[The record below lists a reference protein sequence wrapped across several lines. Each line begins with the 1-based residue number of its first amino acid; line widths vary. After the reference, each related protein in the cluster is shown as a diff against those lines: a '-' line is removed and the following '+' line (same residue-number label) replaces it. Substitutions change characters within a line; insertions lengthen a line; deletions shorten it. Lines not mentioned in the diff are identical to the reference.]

1 MKRREGGREEGG
13 ASQAASLS
21 SLCLAVSGGGS
32 APHALPSPLRRLLPL
47 YNRRHPLV
55 LRRTA
60 PGIRPPPPPACAS
73 APSFLPSGSTPG
85 FPAAAGLSLP
95 VPAPSPHG
103 ALEEAPRGGGGERSP
118 KGRAGERQRK
128 MAAAAAHARPAGRHK
143 ARLAG
148 AGGNRARFAWRKWP
162 SGAEPAAGGGVPAGE
177 GARLRPWR
185 AAAPLPGR
193 VVYPP
198 GAPSLPAA

>member
-1 MKRREGGREEGG
+1 MKRREGGRG
-13 ASQAASLS
+13 SQPGSLS
-21 SLCLAVSGGGS
+21 LLPVSGCLWRRLRS
-32 APHALPSPLRRLLPL
+32 ARSSFPLRRLLPL

-60 PGIRPPPPPACAS
+60 PGIRPPPPACAS
-73 APSFLPSGSTPG
+73 APSFLPSGSPPG

-103 ALEEAPRGGGGERSP
+103 APEEAPRGGGGERSP

-143 ARLAG
+143 ARLAA
-148 AGGNRARFAWRKWP
+148 AGGNGARLAWRKWP
-162 SGAEPAAGGGVPAGE
+162 SGAEPAAGGGGPARAGGE
-177 GARLRPWR
+177 
-185 AAAPLPGR
+185 AAAMAGGRPLPPLPGR
-193 VVYPP
+193 VVLPP